1 MLWTIPNPNL
11 HDKAV
16 RLTNKRTVGRTRVF
30 VYCGNP
36 DCHHNAEIDAS
47 GFPDDLTLEIRT
59 PKCFAPCAIIA
70 ALTSA
75 RRGTVADALVLPLRG
90 PDHPPRWQNV
100 INA

>member
-70 ALTSA
+70 APTSA
-75 RRGTVADALVLPLRG
+75 RHACNMVDWAAEFDEPI
-90 PDHPPRWQNV
+90 PM
-100 INA
+100 